1 MTAGTIRTEV
11 CPFERIIGSLMVKT
25 TCKTVEAIMT
35 YQAVKTEHLDMLD
48 QKSALLIQ
56 MARPT
61 GGDIERS
68 HCLGVA
74 GETGCAGVVP
84 QSIMRF

>member
-1 MTAGTIRTEV
+1 MTASTIHTEV
-11 CPFERIIGSLMVKT
+11 CPFERIIGRLMVKT
-25 TCKTVEAIMT
+25 TRKAVDAIMT
-35 YQAVKTEHLDMLD
+35 YQAIKTEHLGMLD

-56 MARPT
+56 MARPA

-68 HCLGVA
+68 DRPGMA

-84 QSIMRF
+84 QSFVCF